1 MPPLVPPL
9 IALLGGILASPY
21 LDIYFV
27 WITFPLALLIA
38 IARSRYAFLA
48 IFLLGGILTSR
59 QEIRPPEIPDD
70 GYPVRIVAVLEGAPE
85 YRAPGY
91 YLNAR
96 ILSVGEV
103 EWWGRARL
111 SYFPAEEDLERL
123 FRQLDLGS
131 RDRIEV
137 LVRLRPPN
145 SYRNPGAFDYRRYLE
160 GQGVYWTG
168 SIRNPR
174 LIQVTDRGWHGG
186 DLLRHWVTERIASH
200 FEDGSTTQALVL
212 GMVLGQQRRLPAD
225 DARKFRSVGL
235 VHLLVVSGFNLA
247 LVAALALWL
256 GRRIPLGT
264 YRRTG
269 SLIFALVVIW
279 AYALLVDGQSP
290 VVRATLMASLMLT
303 GNLLDR
309 GYAIWN
315 ALAATAIA
323 ILIIA
328 PPTLAD
334 RSFQFTFLAVL
345 GILLLSLPLIRWALG
360 WVRPATRH
368 LNNPDLDAHLD
379 PEIADWRVSR
389 RLWCELRG
397 WPLWTATSPWKVG
410 LILAEA
416 LCVTWGVQSLLLP
429 LTVESYHQVSALT
442 LPLNVVG
449 ALVAACITPM
459 GLILIF
465 LPQPLSGGVSW
476 VMTRILDLFVWS
488 VDSGIQLPG
497 GSLRVPSPPTW
508 IWILYA
514 VVMTALMWALHR
526 RSHSGVI
533 TAASL
538 ISILTVTIVLGDFS
552 PTAPL
557 HPTLTF
563 IDVGQGDS
571 ALIELPD
578 GKRIVVDGGGVF
590 SGGYRSLHETGTFSI
605 GEDVVSAY
613 LFSLGLRRLDAI
625 ALTHAHHDHMDGL
638 FDLIRNFE
646 IGEVWLGNNPVVP
659 RYSELIQE
667 IYQHNIPIRWLA
679 AGDRIGPFRVLN
691 PPSNQAPASRVRNDD
706 SLVLMLEWEGSEAL
720 LTGDLE
726 RGLIGLPDYVDVLK
740 VPHHGSKNTQLS
752 IQAGIPVI
760 SVGANNRFGHPDPSK
775 LPALRTD
782 NLGAIQVTLEPGG
795 PEVAFPGL

>member
-1 MPPLVPPL
+1 M
-9 IALLGGILASPY
+9 
-21 LDIYFV
+21 
-27 WITFPLALLIA
+27 FPLALLIA
-38 IARSRYAFLA
+38 IARTRYSLLP
-48 IFLLGGILTSR
+48 IFLLGGILASR
-59 QEIRPPEIPDD
+59 QEMRPPAIADD
-70 GYPVRIVAVLEGAPE
+70 EYAVRVVATVEGAPE

-96 ILSVGEV
+96 ILSVGEA

-111 SYFPAEEDLERL
+111 SYFPADEELERL

-131 RDRIEV
+131 GDRIEV

-145 SYRNPGAFDYRRYLE
+145 AYRNPGAFDYRSYLE
-160 GQGVYWTG
+160 RQRIYWTG
-168 SIRNPR
+168 TIRNPR
-174 LIQVTDRGWHGG
+174 LIQVLDRGWHGG
-186 DLLRHWVTERIASH
+186 DHLRRWVTDRIARH
-200 FEDGSTTQALVL
+200 FEDGGATQALVL

-225 DARKFRSVGL
+225 AARKFRSAGL

-256 GRRIPLGT
+256 GRRIPLGR

-269 SLIFALVVIW
+269 SLVFALATIW
-279 AYALLVDGQSP
+279 GYALLVEGQSP
-290 VVRATLMASLMLT
+290 VMRATLMASLVLAGT
-303 GNLLDR
+303 LLDR
-309 GYAIWN
+309 GYSIWN
-315 ALAATAIA
+315 ALAGTAIA
-323 ILIIA
+323 ILVFA

-334 RSFQFTFLAVL
+334 PSFQFTFLAVL
-345 GILLLSLPLIRWALG
+345 GILLLSLPLIRWTLG
-360 WVRPATRH
+360 WVRSALRD
-368 LNNPDLDAHLD
+368 LNNPDLDARFG

-397 WPLWTATSPWKVG
+397 WPIWTVTGWWKVG

-429 LTVESYHQVSALT
+429 LTVESYHQLSAVT

-459 GLILIF
+459 GLALIV
-465 LPQPLSGGVSW
+465 LPQALAESVSW
-476 VMTRILDLFVWS
+476 TMRHILELFIWS
-488 VDSGIQLPG
+488 VDFGIDLPG
-497 GSLRVPSPPTW
+497 GSLRIPSPPPW
-508 IWILYA
+508 IWVLYL
-514 VVMTALMWALHR
+514 VCLTGVMWALR
-526 RSHSGVI
+526 RQSLSGVI
-533 TAASL
+533 TAAPLVL
-538 ISILTVTIVLGDFS
+538 ILILTIILKDFS
-552 PTAPL
+552 PPPPL

-571 ALIELPD
+571 ALGELPD
-578 GKRIVVDGGGVF
+578 GKRIVVDGGGVV
-590 SGGYRSLHETGTFSI
+590 SGGYRSLHESGTFSI

-613 LFSLGLRRLDAI
+613 LFSKGLRRLDAV

-659 RYSELIQE
+659 RYRELIQE

-691 PPSNQAPASRVRNDD
+691 PPDDPVPGRRVHNDD
-706 SLVLMLEWEGSEAL
+706 SLVLMLEAGDARAL

-726 RGLIGLPDYVDVLK
+726 SDLLGLPDYVDVLK
-740 VPHHGSKNTQLS
+740 VPHHGSRNTHLRMR
-752 IQAGIPVI
+752 AGIPVI

-782 NLGAIQVTLEPGG
+782 LLGAIQISLKPGG
-795 PEVAFPGL
+795 PEVSFPGL